1 MDEALKAGWD
11 YTSKQMGADFSA
23 QMGDNYISNVD
34 EAVKKLVEDMNAL
47 GENGLGAKQLKGFVA
62 EYWHADTFNIEAAL
76 RDSSNRAFV
85 DGSTEHASVD
95 VSTNNGKNY
104 SLKYIRTAETSV
116 DAQAKNVI
124 QAYHEYL
131 NKPRKGAA
139 ISFEEYL
146 DKYGYSKDENIK
158 KLISDYRKAI
168 ENGDNMSLEQFM
180 KVHAGEYDIATLLT
194 SVYNGQDRLIPT
206 DQIKEAIKYL
216 NREIAKESTKETSNR
231 AAVLANYKE
240 TLEKLVDR
248 VSDGSGTE
256 SRTLTKEEAETIA
269 ALVKEGEFKAE
280 DFGLKLSDIVT
291 NEYILHQA
299 LKAGYT
305 SAVITLV
312 MQLAPEII
320 KAVDFLIK
328 NHEIN
333 LDQIKKIGVTA
344 VSASAEGFLRGSVS
358 SALTIACMSGKL
370 GEQFMNVN
378 PHVIGALTVIVLDVA
393 KSSILVASGKMMPR
407 EMGSKITKE
416 LLISSTALAAGA
428 LGQVIAPE
436 LPVLGYMLGSL
447 IGSCVSSVV
456 INVGEKCLI
465 SFCVDTGFTCFGLV
479 EQNYAL
485 PEETLR
491 AMGIDLAII
500 PRAEVKRATI
510 ERALIKRVDVKKTK
524 YETVQLVMVR
534 RGVIGIN
541 RIGYV

>member
-1 MDEALKAGWD
+1 MDEASKAGWD
-11 YTSKQMGADFSA
+11 YVSKQMGANYSA
-23 QMGDNYISNVD
+23 QFGENYISTVSETVQKIVD
-34 EAVKKLVEDMNAL
+34 DMNAL
-47 GENGLGAKQLKGFVA
+47 AENGLGEKQLKGIVA

-95 VSTNNGKNY
+95 VSTNFGRNY

-131 NKPRKGAA
+131 SKPRKGEAM
-139 ISFEEYL
+139 SFDKYL

-158 KLISDYRKAI
+158 KLIADYRKSV
-168 ENGDNMSLEQFM
+168 ENGDTSTLEQFM
-180 KVHAGEYDIATLLT
+180 KTHAGEYDIASLLT

-216 NREIAKESTKETSNR
+216 NREIAKESSKETSNR
-231 AAVLANYKE
+231 AALLANYKE

-248 VSDGSGTE
+248 ISDGTGAE
-256 SRTLTKEEAETIA
+256 SHTLTKEEAEAIA
-269 ALVKEGEFKAE
+269 ALVKKGEFKAE

-320 KAVDFLIK
+320 KAVDYLIK
-328 NHEIN
+328 NREID
-333 LDQIKKIGVTA
+333 LEQVKKIGITAVTA
-344 VSASAEGFLRGSVS
+344 STEGFLRGTIS

-370 GEQFMNVN
+370 GEQFINVN
-378 PHVIGALTVIVLDVA
+378 PYVIGALTVIVLDVA
-393 KSSILVASGKMMPR
+393 KSSILVAAGKLTPR

-416 LLISSTALAAGA
+416 LLISSAALAAGA
-428 LGQVIAPE
+428 LGQAIAPE

-447 IGSCVSSVV
+447 IGSCVASLV
-456 INVGEKCLI
+456 INVGEKCFI

-479 EQNYAL
+479 EQNYVL
-485 PEETLR
+485 PEETLK
-491 AMGIDLAII
+491 AMGINLAII
-500 PRAEVKRATI
+500 PRAEVKHATVKHT
-510 ERALIKRVDVKKTK
+510 AIKESNIKKTK
-524 YETVQLVMVR
+524 YETVQLTMVR

-541 RIGYV
+541 RIGYI

>member
-11 YTSKQMGADFSA
+11 YASKQMGANYAA
-23 QMGDNYISNVD
+23 QLGDNYISTVD
-34 EAVKKLVEDMNAL
+34 EAVQKLVNDMNAL
-47 GENGLGAKQLKGFVA
+47 GENALGVKQLKGFVA

-76 RDSSNRAFV
+76 RNSSNRAFV

-95 VSTNNGKNY
+95 VSTNFGKNY

-131 NKPRKGAA
+131 SKPRKGEA
-139 ISFEEYL
+139 ISFDEYL

-158 KLISDYRKAI
+158 KLIADYRKSV
-168 ENGDNMSLEQFM
+168 ENGDTSTLEQFM
-180 KVHAGEYDIATLLT
+180 KTHAGEYDIATLLT

-216 NREIAKESTKETSNR
+216 NREIAKESSKETSNR
-231 AAVLANYKE
+231 AALLANYKE

-248 VSDGSGTE
+248 VSDGTGAE
-256 SRTLTKEEAETIA
+256 SHTLTKEEAEAIA

-312 MQLAPEII
+312 MQLGPEII

-328 NHEIN
+328 NREID
-333 LDQIKKIGVTA
+333 LDQVKKIGITAVTA
-344 VSASAEGFLRGSVS
+344 NTEGFLRGSIS

-370 GEQFMNVN
+370 GERFINVN

-393 KSSILVASGKMMPR
+393 KSSILVAAGKLTPR

-416 LLISSTALAAGA
+416 LLLSSAALAAGA
-428 LGQVIAPE
+428 LGQAIAPE

-447 IGSCVSSVV
+447 IGSCVASLVV
-456 INVGEKCLI
+456 NVGEKCLI

-479 EQNYAL
+479 EQNYEL
-485 PEETLR
+485 PEETLK
-491 AMGIDLAII
+491 AMGINLAII
-500 PRAEVKRATI
+500 PRAEVKHTAVKQVTI
-510 ERALIKRVDVKKTK
+510 KEVNIKKTK
-524 YETVQLVMVR
+524 YETVQLTMVR

-541 RIGYV
+541 RVGYV